1 VPAVS
6 CTDERGFVCFNS
18 ALASFKANPLTSET
32 KYTIGAK
39 TEKRPSHRIHKS
51 VRVGTKAKP
60 ATTAADAEPPAT
72 STPFQSPSLTTQLD
86 QKSSAPASSGATEPD
101 IADSRPTVLKAARD
115 SAEPVAGAPPNNPKA
130 KSEAAADLG
139 EIGQPTAVLSPNSK
153 SRTMQEQVAAAI
165 GVAERM
171 TVADLVAA
179 RDDVEPIKG
188 EAPNNT
194 DLRVAVVMTRPEV
207 KSVTDLAG
215 KSVAMDE
222 RYSASSVDVWVGF
235 VVAGKVSVEV
245 SAGHTAAI
253 DRLSNGEVTAAVLAL
268 VSADAADGFP
278 EIAGFKIFRVPLWP
292 SALKARP

>member
-1 VPAVS
+1 MIALAATLVGCSRQPPHQAATGPG
-6 CTDERGFVCFNS
+6 TDERQF
-18 ALASFKANPLTSET
+18 ASLPRTANQPIEFASLKTDPPTET
-32 KYTIGAK
+32 KLK
-39 TEKRPSHRIHKS
+39 SEKRPPLR
-51 VRVGTKAKP
+51 VRDRAAHFITQKAKP
-60 ATTAADAEPPAT
+60 ASIRAKTEPTVTRIPL
-72 STPFQSPSLTTQLD
+72 PPPSLRTQL
-86 QKSSAPASSGATEPD
+86 E
-101 IADSRPTVLKAARD
+101 
-115 SAEPVAGAPPNNPKA
+115 A
-130 KSEAAADLG
+130 KSKAAADLG
-139 EIGQPTAVLSPNSK
+139 AIGQPTAVLSPNSK

-194 DLRVAVVMTRPEV
+194 DLLVAVVMARPEV

-235 VVAGKVSVEV
+235 VVAENVSVEV
-245 SAGHTAAI
+245 SAAHTPAI
-253 DRLSNGEVTAAVLAL
+253 DRLSNGEVTAAVLAI
-268 VSADAADGFP
+268 VSAGAADGFP
-278 EIAGFKIFRVPLWP
+278 EIAGFRIFRVPLWP

>member
-1 VPAVS
+1 MIALAATLVGCSRQPPHQAATGP
-6 CTDERGFVCFNS
+6 CTDERQF
-18 ALASFKANPLTSET
+18 ASLHRTAHQPIEFASLKTDPPTET
-32 KYTIGAK
+32 KL
-39 TEKRPSHRIHKS
+39 KS
-51 VRVGTKAKP
+51 EQPPPLRVRDRAARFITKKAKP
-60 ATTAADAEPPAT
+60 ASIRAKTEPTVTRIPL
-72 STPFQSPSLTTQLD
+72 PPPSWRTQLEP
-86 QKSSAPASSGATEPD
+86 KS
-101 IADSRPTVLKAARD
+101 K
-115 SAEPVAGAPPNNPKA
+115 
-130 KSEAAADLG
+130 AAADLG
-139 EIGQPTAVLSPNSK
+139 AIGQPTAVLSPNSK

-179 RDDVEPIKG
+179 RDDVEPIRG

-194 DLRVAVVMTRPEV
+194 DLLVAVVMARPEV

>member
-1 VPAVS
+1 VNCLRTPLIIAAAAALVGCS
-6 CTDERGFVCFNS
+6 HQPPHQATTGPCTDERQF
-18 ALASFKANPLTSET
+18 ASLPRTAHQPIEFASLKTDPPTET
-32 KYTIGAK
+32 KLKSEQPPPLRVRDRAARFITKKAKPTSIRAK
-39 TEKRPSHRIHKS
+39 TEPTVTRI
-51 VRVGTKAKP
+51 P
-60 ATTAADAEPPAT
+60 LPP
-72 STPFQSPSLTTQLD
+72 PSLRTQLEP
-86 QKSSAPASSGATEPD
+86 KS
-101 IADSRPTVLKAARD
+101 K
-115 SAEPVAGAPPNNPKA
+115 
-130 KSEAAADLG
+130 AAADLG
-139 EIGQPTAVLSPNSK
+139 AIGQPTAVLSPNSK

-179 RDDVEPIKG
+179 RDDVEPIMG

-194 DLRVAVVMTRPEV
+194 DLLVAVVMTRPEV

-215 KSVAMDE
+215 KSVAIDE

-235 VVAGKVSVEV
+235 VVAGNVSVEV

-278 EIAGFKIFRVPLWP
+278 EIAGFRIFHVPLWQ
-292 SALKARP
+292 SASKARP

>member
-1 VPAVS
+1 MPS
-6 CTDERGFVCFNS
+6 TTTDCERSTCYAS
-18 ALASFKANPLTSET
+18 ANLAH
-32 KYTIGAK
+32 GAS
-39 TEKRPSHRIHKS
+39 TMGQST
-51 VRVGTKAKP
+51 VG
-60 ATTAADAEPPAT
+60 
-72 STPFQSPSLTTQLD
+72 
-86 QKSSAPASSGATEPD
+86 
-101 IADSRPTVLKAARD
+101 
-115 SAEPVAGAPPNNPKA
+115 
-130 KSEAAADLG
+130 
-139 EIGQPTAVLSPNSK
+139 LSPNSK
-153 SRTMQEQVAAAI
+153 SRTIQEQVAAATE
-165 GVAERM
+165 VAERM
-171 TVADLVAA
+171 TVAALAAA

-188 EAPNNT
+188 EAPNKT
-194 DLRVAVVMTRPEV
+194 DLLVAVVMARPEI

-235 VVAGKVSVEV
+235 VVAGTVSVEV

>member
-1 VPAVS
+1 MNCLRTPLIIAAAAALVGCSHQPPHQAATGPY
-6 CTDERGFVCFNS
+6 TDERQV
-18 ALASFKANPLTSET
+18 ASLPRTADQPIEFASLKTDPPTET
-32 KYTIGAK
+32 KL
-39 TEKRPSHRIHKS
+39 KS
-51 VRVGTKAKP
+51 KQPPPLRFRDRAAHFITKKAKP
-60 ATTAADAEPPAT
+60 ASIRAKTEPTVTRIPL
-72 STPFQSPSLTTQLD
+72 PPPSLRTQLD
-86 QKSSAPASSGATEPD
+86 
-101 IADSRPTVLKAARD
+101 
-115 SAEPVAGAPPNNPKA
+115 A
-130 KSEAAADLG
+130 KSKAAADLG
-139 EIGQPTAVLSPNSK
+139 EIGQPIAVLSPNSK

-188 EAPNNT
+188 EAPNDT
-194 DLRVAVVMTRPEV
+194 DLLVAVVMTRPEV

-235 VVAGKVSVEV
+235 VVAGNVSVEV

-253 DRLSNGEVTAAVLAL
+253 DRLSNGEVTAAVLAI
-268 VSADAADGFP
+268 VSAGAADGFP
-278 EIAGFKIFRVPLWP
+278 EIAGFRIFRVPLWP

>member
-1 VPAVS
+1 LK
-6 CTDERGFVCFNS
+6 TD
-18 ALASFKANPLTSET
+18 PPTET
-32 KYTIGAK
+32 KL
-39 TEKRPSHRIHKS
+39 KS
-51 VRVGTKAKP
+51 EQPPPLRVRDRAAHFITKKAKP
-60 ATTAADAEPPAT
+60 ASIRAKTEPTVTRIPL
-72 STPFQSPSLTTQLD
+72 PPPSLRTQL
-86 QKSSAPASSGATEPD
+86 E
-101 IADSRPTVLKAARD
+101 
-115 SAEPVAGAPPNNPKA
+115 A
-130 KSEAAADLG
+130 KSKAAAD
-139 EIGQPTAVLSPNSK
+139 EIGQPIAVLSPNSK